1 MNKTIEFLEFVS
13 EKIIKFATSDIVIMT
28 GCLPNC
34 VYFKYDLAKIQ
45 EWTVNIP
52 GVKSLF
58 SLSEIFG
65 KILFF
70 LDLHVQWLDQQVAF
84 VQEKLA
90 YDGLT
95 FVANFGGTL
104 GLFLGF
110 SFFMIWDWIL
120 PFVVK
125 IFEVLKFNKRK
136 P

>member
-1 MNKTIEFLEFVS
+1 MNQTIEFLEFVS
-13 EKIIKFATSDIVIMT
+13 ERIIKFATSDIITMT

-65 KILFF
+65 KISFF

-136 P
+136 T

>member
-13 EKIIKFATSDIVIMT
+13 ERIIKFATSDIITMT

-58 SLSEIFG
+58 SLLEIFG
-65 KILFF
+65 EISFF

-125 IFEVLKFNKRK
+125 IFEILKLNKRK